1 METHEG
7 KWMGLRLAGRA
18 RILTAVIALV
28 SALALAAPG
37 VAGAA
42 TFGFRSYSTN
52 NAPVSTSSSLTIT
65 QNTSMIVDVSGTSTT
80 ATATVSWSDVSWSDS
95 TLVD

>member
-7 KWMGLRLAGRA
+7 KWMGLRRAGRA

-42 TFGFRSYSTN
+42 TFGLRSYSTYI
-52 NAPVSTSSSLTIT
+52 APVSTPSSLTIT
-65 QNTSMIVDVSGTSTT
+65 QNTSMIVDVSGTSAT
-80 ATATVSWSDVSWSDS
+80 ATAAVSWSDVSWSDS